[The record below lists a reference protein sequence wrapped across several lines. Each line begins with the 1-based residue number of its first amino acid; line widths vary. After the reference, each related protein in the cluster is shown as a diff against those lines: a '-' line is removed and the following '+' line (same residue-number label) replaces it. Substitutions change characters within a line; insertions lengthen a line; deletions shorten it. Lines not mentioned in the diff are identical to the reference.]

1 MLEEQSIFFIN
12 KCRSYINF
20 MLTQQWSG
28 IEKQDIDRW
37 IDNFSGFTVQEKMFA
52 YKLLINLIYYSEKDI
67 IGTLKDAIYNKIF
80 YKTILERQVEA
91 DFNLSPKALLNL
103 VKEELSETCFVP
115 LLDSGK
121 PHESANY
128 VSRLLVQQG
137 IISPYQ
143 SLFVTNIEEA
153 MKEYKF
159 TRLIVIDDCVGSG
172 DQLRAFW
179 NTCKLKQKNGNVVLL
194 KNYCKEND
202 IEPNYLTLF
211 GYKPS
216 IQQLRKEFLEL
227 NIFCIRELEDAQRVF
242 QNNSYVWRDEK
253 ELNEAI
259 NFFEKVTCERG
270 IALWGYRN
278 LDFAFIMHQTIPDW
292 SLPLFWQENPD
303 WNLLMRRKNSNA

>member
-1 MLEEQSIFFIN
+1 MSEEQSIFFIN

-37 IDNFSGFTVQEKMFA
+37 IENFSEYTVQEKVLA
-52 YKLLINLIYYSEKDI
+52 YKLLINLIYYSEKDV
-67 IGTLKDAIYNKIF
+67 IGTLKDGIYNKIF
-80 YKTILERQVEA
+80 YNIILEKQKQA
-91 DFNLSPKALLNL
+91 DFNLSPKALFNL
-103 VKEELSETCFVP
+103 VKEELSKTCFIP

-137 IISPYQ
+137 IILPYQ
-143 SLFVTNIEEA
+143 SLFVVDIEEA
-153 MKEYKF
+153 IKQYGF
-159 TRLIVIDDCVGSG
+159 IRLIIIDDCVGSG
-172 DQLRAFW
+172 DQLRGFW
-179 NTCKLKQKNGNVVLL
+179 NTCILEQKSGEKILL
-194 KNYCKEND
+194 KDYCNKNE

-211 GYKPS
+211 GYGTS
-216 IQQLRKEFLEL
+216 IQQLRKEFSEL
-227 NIFCIRELEDAQRVF
+227 TIFCIRELEDAQRVF
-242 QNNSYVWRDEK
+242 KNNSYIWRDEK

-259 NFFEKVTCERG
+259 IFFKKIADEKG
-270 IALWGYRN
+270 IDLFGYKN